1 MRGLRRFGSL
11 TVVATMSLGLVACGG
26 GSDSASPTT
35 TAGFKQECVAFLQAF
50 AEAGTAVSSALGGT
64 SNTDLER
71 TADYFDE
78 VTAKVP
84 ADVKADF
91 VLFADAYERFVKAIV
106 DADIN
111 LSNPASVDPEK
122 LEQVRTLIQE
132 FSDPKVQKATMNL
145 QEYLGLNC
153 KR

>member
-1 MRGLRRFGSL
+1 
-11 TVVATMSLGLVACGG
+11 MSLGLVACGG

-35 TAGFKQECVAFLQAF
+35 TAAPSDTSDGASAGLVAFKKECVAFLQAF

-84 ADVKADF
+84 SDVKADF